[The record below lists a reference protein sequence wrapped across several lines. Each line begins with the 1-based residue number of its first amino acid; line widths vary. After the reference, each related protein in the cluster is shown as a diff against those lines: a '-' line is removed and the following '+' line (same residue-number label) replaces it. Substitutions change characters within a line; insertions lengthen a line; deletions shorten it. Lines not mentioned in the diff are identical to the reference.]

1 MPNIYEITRN
11 LIQHRGEVQA
21 ATITADGS
29 SRNVKVGHNGI
40 SLTTLLDA
48 LEYQNSVKF
57 TGTIWFKSGSYAYLD
72 KDGAGY
78 FWNYVAVPKIPEEL
92 C

>member
-1 MPNIYEITRN
+1 MANIYEITRQI
-11 LIQHRGEVQA
+11 IQHRGEVKV

-29 SRNVKVGHNGI
+29 TRNVKAGHNGRG
-40 SLTTLLDA
+40 LTALLDA

-57 TGTIWFKSGSYAYLD
+57 TGTIWFDSGSYAYLD

-78 FWNYVAVPKIPEEL
+78 YWNYVAVPEIPKEL